1 MSPGFAAACRYA
13 AWEAAHPAAPGPVR
27 AMVRDE
33 HAADHLDFDRWY
45 AAITGCLP
53 F

>member
-1 MSPGFAAACRYA
+1 MSPGFAAACAFR
-13 AWEAAHPAAPGPVR
+13 AWEAAHPAAPCPVR

-33 HAADHLDFDRWY
+33 MADGHADFARWY
-45 AAITGCLP
+45 AAITGCLQ

>member
-1 MSPGFAAACRYA
+1 MSPGFAAAAAYA

-33 HAADHLDFDRWY
+33 MADGHADFAHWY

>member
-1 MSPGFAAACRYA
+1 VSPGFAAACAFR

-33 HAADHLDFDRWY
+33 HADGLPDFDRWY
-45 AAITGCLP
+45 RAITGHLP

>member
-1 MSPGFAAACRYA
+1 MSPGFAAAAAYA
-13 AWEAAHPAAPGPVR
+13 AWEREHPAAPAPVR

-33 HAADHLDFDRWY
+33 HADGLPDFAKWY
-45 AAITGCLP
+45 AVITGCLP

>member
-1 MSPGFAAACRYA
+1 MSPGFAAACA
-13 AWEAAHPAAPGPVR
+13 FLAWEAAHPTAPGPVR

-33 HAADHLDFDRWY
+33 HADGHADFAHWY
-45 AAITGCLP
+45 AAITFRLP